1 MSSVA
6 AWAHRIRRTRRKPIP
21 SRITTGE
28 VVRSSLRRGST
39 GAAATALVCMG
50 AAMAESWA
58 TFGQDTAHVL
68 ARIHAVVPLPLM
80 ALTLLW
86 LAHRHHAVYVRGA
99 IALLLS
105 SAPGVA
111 VSVSASIQSLPVREM
126 SLVRDYLALPGV
138 HASWYLLMALAVV
151 ATASGLAARG
161 AVMVIALSAVAASV
175 LTADHHLLGA
185 LLAAGVP
192 LLAWYAA
199 GHFQDRDRVRRRSA
213 VGALRAAEPEA
224 GMVSSRHRGGALEP
238 RADADL
244 VPLRQ
249 AG

>member
-1 MSSVA
+1 MVFVYGALLAAAPGDESFLDAGWTSSA
-6 AWAHRIRRTRRKPIP
+6 AERLHPY
-21 SRITTGE
+21 
-28 VVRSSLRRGST
+28 
-39 GAAATALVCMG
+39 GAAV
-50 AAMAESWA
+50 AESWA
-58 TFGQDTAHVL
+58 TFVQDTAHVT
-68 ARIHAVVPLPLM
+68 AWIRAVAHWPLM

-86 LAHRHHAVYVRGA
+86 LAHRRQGVYVRGA

-105 SAPGVA
+105 SSAGLA
-111 VSVSASIQSLPVREM
+111 VFASLQSFPVREV

-151 ATASGLAARG
+151 ATAAKVRARV
-161 AVMVIALSAVAASV
+161 AVMVLALSAVAGAV
-175 LTADHHLLGA
+175 LTAEHHLLGA
-185 LLAAGVP
+185 LLAVGAP

-199 GHFQDRDRVRRRSA
+199 GHLQDRDRVRRRSA
-213 VGALRAAEPEA
+213 VDASHAAEPEA
-224 GMVSSRHRGGALEP
+224 DVVPFRHRGGAVEP